1 MIINLIGKCR
11 KDNMEKKKKSGGNA
25 ENPFASRIGT
35 VGGQAVLEG
44 VMMKSKDHYAVAV
57 RLENGDISV
66 TEDKF
71 ESVCKK
77 HKILN
82 IPILRGMINMV
93 ETMKLSMKTLSI
105 SAEAYGIDEEEEQS
119 EFEKWIEKH
128 FGKSIV
134 KIVMAISSV
143 LGVALGVLLFIY
155 APVLIGDWLAR
166 LFNCADSRVFK
177 SVVEGFLKYAIFI
190 GYLLLVSRMKDI
202 RRTFEYHGAEHKSIF
217 CYENGEELTVENVK
231 KYKRFHPRCGTSFL
245 VVMLFLSIIIS
256 MFIPGSVSRLA
267 RTLIKIALLLPFSVG
282 LGYEF
287 IMYAGKHD
295 NTFTKIISQPG
306 LWMQRITT
314 KEPDASQI
322 EVAIAAL
329 KTSLPDVFP
338 GYKWEKPISDEDAV
352 CDNTSD
358 SASDASDSADTC
370 VNCEGSDA
378 KGDDMAS
385 GCDDAGDD
393 KKSAD
398 NINDDAKSD
407 LQ

>member
-1 MIINLIGKCR
+1 MG
-11 KDNMEKKKKSGGNA
+11 
-25 ENPFASRIGT
+25 ENIDKNNKNKGDGVSKTQEPPSCRIGT

-66 TEDKF
+66 TENKF
-71 ESVCKK
+71 ESVRKK

-93 ETMKLSMKTLSI
+93 ETMRLSLKTLSI

-119 EFEKWIEKH
+119 KFEKWLEKH
-128 FGKSIV
+128 LGKSIV
-134 KIVMAISSV
+134 NVVMAISSV

-155 APVLIGDWLAR
+155 APVLIGDWLAK
-166 LFNCADSRVFK
+166 LFGCTESRVFK
-177 SVVEGFLKYAIFI
+177 SIIEGFIKYAIFI
-190 GYLLLVSRMKDI
+190 AYLLLVSRMKDI

-217 CYENGEELTVENVK
+217 CYENGDELTVENVK

-245 VVMLFLSIIIS
+245 VVMLFLGIIIS
-256 MFIPGSVSRLA
+256 MFIPGSWSRLA
-267 RTLIKIALLLPFSVG
+267 RTLVKIALLLPFSVG

-295 NTFTKIISQPG
+295 NKFTRIISQPG

-314 KEPDASQI
+314 KEPDDMQI

-329 KTSLPDVFP
+329 KTSLPEVFP
-338 GYKWEKPISDEDAV
+338 DYKWEKPSNGDEDALTQGDV
-352 CDNTSD
+352 TSEDGVKADADSMGDND
-358 SASDASDSADTC
+358 ST
-370 VNCEGSDA
+370 
-378 KGDDMAS
+378 
-385 GCDDAGDD
+385 D
-393 KKSAD
+393 KA
-398 NINDDAKSD
+398 
-407 LQ
+407 